1 MKIKK
6 LLGPTR
12 QYGNTALHVNDKIA
26 VENHEY
32 IFEVFTTV
40 SPSNARELMLEF
52 IDDYSTIKEESLREI
67 GFRARLLPFDIKNSI
82 ESLKLMAETLKEI
95 TVTQDEDGF
104 AFDNYKPFLQVISD
118 NGFCDNISAEL
129 NLIILDY
136 ATLKIRELSIEP
148 NQHRA
153 KLAFESVMFMQVLAD
168 GIKEIRHIPIFDK

>member
-12 QYGNTALHVNDKIA
+12 QYGHTVLHVNERVA

-32 IFEVFTTV
+32 IFEVFTKV
-40 SPSNARELMLEF
+40 SPSNAREMILEF
-52 IDDYSTIKEESLREI
+52 NDDYLTIKEESLKEL
-67 GFRARLLPFDIKNSI
+67 GYYTKLLPFDIKNSL
-82 ESLKLMAETLKEI
+82 ESLKLIAEALKEM
-95 TVTQDEDGF
+95 TVTQDEDGSV
-104 AFDNYKPFLQVISD
+104 FDNYKPFLQIISD

-136 ATLKIRELSIEP
+136 ASLKIGELSKVP
-148 NQHRA
+148 SQYRA
-153 KLAFESVMFMQVLAD
+153 KSAFDLVMFMQVLAD